1 MRVHPMSSDVTY
13 VWGHFVDQL
22 WAGLWAGTNRKGKK
36 DMTKLTVK
44 EIKAASKGARLHDG
58 HGLYLTLTS
67 TDRGKWSYRSRIN
80 GLSREMGL
88 GPYPKVSISDARTRH
103 ATYQSHK
110 LHGRDPCAY
119 RLEKEKIAHHPEKR
133 NARPQME
140 HPQKHKKMRR

>member
-1 MRVHPMSSDVTY
+1 MRVHPMSSGVTY
-13 VWGHFVDQL
+13 VWGQFVDQL

-67 TDRGKWSYRSRIN
+67 ADRGKWSYRYRIN

-88 GPYPKVSISDARTRH
+88 GPYPLISLKDARNKRDELRSDL
-103 ATYQSHK
+103 AKGISPLEENRK
-110 LHGRDPCAY
+110 L
-119 RLEKEKIAHHPEKR
+119 KII
-133 NARPQME
+133 
-140 HPQKHKKMRR
+140 KKTKSII

>member
-13 VWGHFVDQL
+13 VWGYFVDQL

-67 TDRGKWSYRSRIN
+67 TDRGKWSYRYRIN

-110 LHGRDPCAY
+110 NCMGVIRVP
-119 RLEKEKIAHHPEKR
+119 IV
-133 NARPQME
+133 
-140 HPQKHKKMRR
+140 